1 MLTPQLT
8 LEAALR
14 DVHSESERYRFLAVA
29 NLAPALL
36 ERIGQ
41 PGPRWRATAEHVE
54 GPAVLDALRSVLGED
69 EPAPLRGTAAVA
81 LGTLGEPEVLEVT
94 EAWLH
99 TTDDDEATAYLRESA
114 MLASTSLA
122 RAALDAQRAAPVA
135 TQPPRPADAP
145 PTVEVEPE
153 LVARVRERVER
164 ALRAEAPDLRY
175 QAATALVE
183 LAELWDGEVE
193 PTLVEALRHEEHADV
208 RQGLIDAIAY
218 LDPPGPAACE
228 ALEAIVAGE
237 DGHAS
242 IGFDAAVTLAAARR
256 QSARRRLL
264 ESLDVRHQ
272 RDRALE
278 ALAALGGGDPADVDR
293 VQQLARRMWLPSITR
308 VRAAYAL
315 ARMVPASEGDNPGL
329 ALLRRLRWHP
339 RSAVREAVRDAF
351 TNLEQLG
358 ETPNT
363 SPQGEA

>member
-41 PGPRWRATAEHVE
+41 PGPRWRAAAQHTE

-94 EAWLH
+94 EVWLH

-122 RAALDAQRAAPVA
+122 RAALDAQGTAQ
-135 TQPPRPADAP
+135 TPP
-145 PTVEVEPE
+145 EPE
-153 LVARVRERVER
+153 PEPEPALIVRVRERVKR

-183 LAELWDGEVE
+183 LAELWDGQIE
-193 PTLVEALRHEEHADV
+193 PTLVEALDSEEHPDV
-208 RQGLIDAIAY
+208 RQGLVDAIAY

-256 QSARRRLL
+256 KSARPRLL

-278 ALAALGGGDPADVDR
+278 ALAALGGGSPADVER
-293 VQQLARRMWLPSITR
+293 VQQLARRVWLPSITR

-315 ARMVPASEGDNPGL
+315 ARMVPANEGDNPGL

-339 RSAVREAVRDAF
+339 RPAVREAVRDAF
-351 TNLEQLG
+351 ANLEQLG
-358 ETPNT
+358 ET
-363 SPQGEA
+363 SRES